1 MDLDIR
7 TLTVGPLMTNCYVLV
22 SGGEAIVVDPGWEAE
37 RILAEL
43 SGLKVMR
50 IVATHAHFDH
60 VGAVEKLRDAT
71 GAEFVMHRADLMLLD
86 VVEEVARRFGL
97 EVRRPRPDGF
107 VEDGDEL
114 RFGELT
120 FRVLHTPGHSPGS
133 ICLHQGLV
141 LLSGDTLFNGSV
153 GRTDFIGGSFE
164 ELERSIRNKI
174 YTLDENTI
182 VYPGHGP
189 ITTVGAEKRF
199 NPFVRG

>member
-22 SGGEAIVVDPGWEAE
+22 SAGEAIVVDPGWEAE

-43 SGLKVMR
+43 SGLKVLR

-60 VGAVEKLRDAT
+60 VSAVEELRDRT
-71 GAEFVMHRADLMLLD
+71 GAEFVMHRADLVLLD
-86 VVEEVARRFGL
+86 VVEEMARRFGL

-107 VEDGDEL
+107 VEDRDEL
-114 RFGELT
+114 RFGDST

-174 YTLDENTI
+174 YTLDENTL

-189 ITTVGAEKRF
+189 ITTVGTEKRF

>member
-1 MDLDIR
+1 MDLDVR
-7 TLTVGPLMTNCYVLV
+7 TLTVGPLMTNCYVIV
-22 SGGEAIVVDPGWEAE
+22 SAGEAVVVDPGWEVE
-37 RILAEL
+37 KITAEL
-43 SGLKVMR
+43 SGLRVVR

-60 VGAVEKLRDAT
+60 VGAVEELRERT
-71 GAEFVMHRADLMLLD
+71 GAEFVMHRADLALLE
-86 VVEEVARRFGL
+86 VVEGFARHFGL

-107 VEDGDEL
+107 VEEGDEL
-114 RFGELT
+114 RVGDLT

-133 ICLHQGLV
+133 ICLHLGPV

-164 ELERSIRNKI
+164 ELERSIRTKI
-174 YTLDENTI
+174 YVLDENTL

-189 ITTVGAEKRF
+189 VTTVGTEKRF

>member
-1 MDLDIR
+1 MDLDVR
-7 TLTVGPLMTNCYVLV
+7 AVTVGPLMTNCYVLV
-22 SGGEAIVVDPGWEAE
+22 SSGEAIVVDPGWEVE

-43 SGLKVMR
+43 SGLKVVKM
-50 IVATHAHFDH
+50 VATHAHFDH
-60 VGAVEKLRDAT
+60 VGAVEDLRERT
-71 GAEFVMHRADLMLLD
+71 GAEFVMHRADLKLLD
-86 VVEEVARRFGL
+86 VVEEMASHFGL
-97 EVRRPRPDGF
+97 KTRKPRPDGF

-114 RFGELT
+114 RFGSSAV
-120 FRVLHTPGHSPGS
+120 RVLHTPGHSPGS

-164 ELERSIRNKI
+164 ELERSIRTKI
-174 YTLDENTI
+174 YTLDDETL

-189 ITTVGAEKRF
+189 ITTVGTEKRF

>member
-43 SGLKVMR
+43 SGLKVVR

-60 VGAVEKLRDAT
+60 VGAVEELRDAT

-86 VVEEVARRFGL
+86 VVEEMARHFGL

-114 RFGELT
+114 RFGDSSV
-120 FRVLHTPGHSPGS
+120 RVLHTPGHSPGS
-133 ICLHQGLV
+133 ICLHRDLV
-141 LLSGDTLFNGSV
+141 LLSGDTLFSGSV
-153 GRTDFIGGSFE
+153 GMTDFIGGSFE

-174 YTLDENTI
+174 YTLDENTL

>member
-199 NPFVRG
+199 NPLVRG